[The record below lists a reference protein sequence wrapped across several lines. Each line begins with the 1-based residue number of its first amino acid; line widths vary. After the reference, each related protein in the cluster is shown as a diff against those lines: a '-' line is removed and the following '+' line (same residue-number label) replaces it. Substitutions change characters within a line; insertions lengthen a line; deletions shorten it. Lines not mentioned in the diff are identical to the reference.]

1 MSAPVRFTGEN
12 IPESFYNKV
21 LENSDRPFFATRRD
35 GRWRDLTGKQ
45 SLDFVLRTMKG
56 LQALGFQR
64 GDAICIFSDNRE
76 EWILTD
82 YAAQWLGGFTT
93 AIYTTSS
100 KSAVR
105 YILEQS
111 ETKFIFVSNQD
122 LLHRLGEV
130 DGLPNLRAVI
140 AWDRVQDWNQKA
152 KLVQREEFLKD
163 KLDESEAKALLKQ
176 IKSEDP
182 AILLYTSGTTGEPKG
197 VVLSQKNII
206 ANIRQ
211 IHLAFPLA
219 DLHRT
224 MSFLPLSHIYER
236 SIHTT
241 LIFANIQ
248 IYFAEGLERL
258 VENLAEVKP
267 DIMIGV
273 PRVFEKM
280 YLRIQEKLRSA
291 PRVRKI
297 LAKTAFTI
305 GRATVP
311 YRLKGQPIPTLL
323 SFANVF
329 ADRLV
334 LKKIRDI
341 TGGSL
346 KYFVSGGAPLSKE
359 IAEFFF
365 QAGITILEG
374 YGLSETCILSVNLPG
389 NIKFGTVGKPFKDT
403 FYKIA
408 GDGEILVKGPQ
419 IMKGYFKRPDFTKE
433 VFNEEGW
440 FKTGD
445 IGEIDAEGFLKIT
458 DRKKELIVTAGGKKV
473 APQMLENRLKAHPLI
488 EQVCVVGDQRPY
500 ITALIVP
507 NLDIA
512 KSWAADTGERI
523 ETLQD
528 CSQSPLVQKRI
539 QTLIEEINGE
549 AGKFETIKYFRILTH
564 AFTIEGGEL
573 TPTMKLKRR
582 VIEDRYHS
590 LIEEMYLTG
599 KKATA

>member
-1 MSAPVRFTGEN
+1 VSEPVRFVGEN
-12 IPESFYNKV
+12 LPESFYN
-21 LENSDRPFFATRRD
+21 LASESPERAIFATRRD
-35 GRWRDLTGKQ
+35 GKWRDFSAKQ
-45 SLDFVLRTMKG
+45 CLDFIFHTMKG
-56 LQALGFQR
+56 LQSLGFKR
-64 GDAICIFSDNRE
+64 GDSICIFSDNRE

-82 YAAQWLGGFTT
+82 FAAQWLGGWTT

-111 ETKFIFVSNQD
+111 ESRFVFVSNQD
-122 LLHRLGEV
+122 LLNRLGDLE
-130 DGLPNLRAVI
+130 GIPNLKAVI
-140 AWDRVQDWNQKA
+140 AWDRVQDWNQSI
-152 KLVQREEFLKD
+152 KLVHREEFLKD
-163 KLDESEAKALLKQ
+163 KLDEAEAKTLLKQ
-176 IKSEDP
+176 IRSDDP

-206 ANIRQ
+206 SNVRQ
-211 IHLAFPLA
+211 IHLAFPLGG
-219 DLHRT
+219 LHRT

-236 SIHTT
+236 SIHST
-241 LIFANIQ
+241 LMLANIK
-248 IYFAEGLERL
+248 IYFVESLDRL

-291 PRVRKI
+291 PTFRKI
-297 LAKTAFTI
+297 LAKTAFMI

-311 YRLKGQPIPTLL
+311 YRVKQKPIPILL
-323 SFANVF
+323 SLINLV

-341 TGGSL
+341 TGGEL
-346 KYFVSGGAPLSKE
+346 KFFVSGGAPLSKE

-419 IMKGYFKRPDFTKE
+419 IMSGYFKRPDFSKE
-433 VFNEEGW
+433 VFTDDGW

-445 IGEIDAEGFLKIT
+445 IGEIDSEGFLKIT

-473 APQMLENRLKAHPLI
+473 APQMIENRLKAHPLI

-512 KSWAADTGERI
+512 KSWAKEAGERL
-523 ETLQD
+523 ENLQD
-528 CSQSPLVQKRI
+528 CAQSPLVQKRI
-539 QTLIEEINGE
+539 EALIAKFNSD
-549 AGKFETIKYFRILTH
+549 AGKFETIKYFRILTQ

-582 VIEDRYHS
+582 VIEEHHQGQ
-590 LIEEMYLTG
+590 IEDMYLTG
-599 KKATA
+599 KAI